1 MNLSYPYDTVGVVRK
16 ENDMLTLTLHP
27 AGMVV
32 RCERCGR
39 VLIGKEL
46 SLSAIQV
53 WERAH
58 ELDPLPF
65 EL

>member
-1 MNLSYPYDTVGVVRK
+1 
-16 ENDMLTLTLHP
+16 MLTLTLHP

-39 VLIGKEL
+39 ALVGKEL
-46 SLSAIQV
+46 SRSAIQV
-53 WERAH
+53 WERTH
-58 ELDPLPF
+58 ERDSLPF